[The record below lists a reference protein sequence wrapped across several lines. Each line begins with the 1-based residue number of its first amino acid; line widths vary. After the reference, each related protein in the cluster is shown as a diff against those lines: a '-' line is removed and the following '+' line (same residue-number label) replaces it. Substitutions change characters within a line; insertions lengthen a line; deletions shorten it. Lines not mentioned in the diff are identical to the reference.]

1 VTQFTAVCT
10 GGAHT
15 RRCIGI
21 DALVL
26 TAAAMST
33 ESSTTGSPLELDP
46 QRLDSVIQKVLPF
59 AGVADA
65 FARRSV
71 GKVSTLAML
80 GLGAA
85 GWLCFACADTFDWS
99 LTTVLIVFPLLAI
112 PGALLWKM
120 QRTLQATIGLP
131 QRIRD
136 TALGMA
142 GKTAE
147 YRDRFARRHPLD
159 PTAQRPG
166 LLQLWRTGKAVLEVK
181 ALGDKAQEI
190 VSASAGAMV
199 MANPLFLIVLAGA
212 LAAVFV
218 LIGAAGI
225 VGLAYVL

>member
-1 VTQFTAVCT
+1 
-10 GGAHT
+10 
-15 RRCIGI
+15 
-21 DALVL
+21 
-26 TAAAMST
+26 MST
-33 ESSTTGSPLELDP
+33 ESPTTGSSLELDP
-46 QRLDSVIQKVLPF
+46 ERLDSVIQKMLPF

-71 GKVSTLAML
+71 GKVRSLAML

-85 GWLCFACADTFDWS
+85 GWLGFACADTFDWS
-99 LTTVLIVFPLLAI
+99 LTTVLIVFPFLAL

-142 GKTAE
+142 GKASE
-147 YRDRFARRHPLD
+147 YRERFAKRHPLD

-166 LLQLWRTGKAVLEVK
+166 LMQLWRTGKAVLEMK
-181 ALGDKAQEI
+181 ALGDEAQEI

-199 MANPLFLIVLAGA
+199 MANPAFLVMLACA
-212 LAAVFV
+212 MAAVFA
-218 LIGAAGI
+218 LIAAAGI
-225 VGLAYVL
+225 V